1 MRFYLQYVPISLL
14 LASSPFIVLGV
25 NEPITEPAN
34 ITPAGVV
41 DASSPAGE
49 DAAQTPSSEISD
61 GEAVSSLS
69 DSTPPAD
76 MIPSSLLEETAV
88 LSSDKEIPPADMI
101 PPSKLEKT
109 VSSGLDSEAPPADM
123 VPPSDLEETVSSSL
137 DKESPPAD
145 MIPPP
150 EFEKTVSSGLNR
162 GAPPADM
169 VPPSELEKTVS
180 SSLDTEEAPPADM
193 IPPSELAEG
202 ASVPAEESIL
212 PVPEDSEAPSSD
224 NDFAQTDT
232 ASMSDNKANKV
243 PPVMSAVSQTP
254 APNTP
259 AVQYEPQNPII
270 SSFATVAES
279 LLNQK
284 AARDNYAYQLARQQ
298 AEQKALQQ
306 NYAAARAADQVRLNQ
321 QVQLAQQDQYFRQNQ
336 LAQNAQRDLQN
347 QLVQQ
352 SFHMQQQ
359 ARMNNQ
365 YPSPVPYPAQ
375 APYNQNYL
383 AEEAAANAR
392 FQAEVAL
399 RERNRQKQLYLKNA
413 LRPADGTQSYSSG
426 QVTQMQTSQDIQSRA
441 NESELKETPAKENRV
456 DNKSNIFVQ
465 AKETPPEEASEEE
478 IEKQIAE
485 AKFKLEA
492 IKVKKTPSP
501 TERDVKDKP
510 SVDDKANTE
519 VLPKTEKQAEKKSE
533 SNEEFKKPALKEK
546 PSDTS
551 SSEKKP
557 SLSIMKFFDKSVQKP
572 SKKITTLGERE
583 LLKENE
589 TLNFDE
595 HGNPHKEDSE
605 NLENPQN
612 KENTPPSSAKK
623 QVKLDE
629 KVGSPAEQKS

>member
-1 MRFYLQYVPISLL
+1 
-14 LASSPFIVLGV
+14 
-25 NEPITEPAN
+25 
-34 ITPAGVV
+34 
-41 DASSPAGE
+41 
-49 DAAQTPSSEISD
+49 
-61 GEAVSSLS
+61 
-69 DSTPPAD
+69 
-76 MIPSSLLEETAV
+76 
-88 LSSDKEIPPADMI
+88 
-101 PPSKLEKT
+101 
-109 VSSGLDSEAPPADM
+109 
-123 VPPSDLEETVSSSL
+123 
-137 DKESPPAD
+137 
-145 MIPPP
+145 
-150 EFEKTVSSGLNR
+150 
-162 GAPPADM
+162 
-169 VPPSELEKTVS
+169 
-180 SSLDTEEAPPADM
+180 
-193 IPPSELAEG
+193 
-202 ASVPAEESIL
+202 
-212 PVPEDSEAPSSD
+212 
-224 NDFAQTDT
+224 
-232 ASMSDNKANKV
+232 
-243 PPVMSAVSQTP
+243 MSAVSQTP

-284 AARDNYAYQLARQQ
+284 AARDNYVYQLARQQ

-306 NYAAARAADQVRLNQ
+306 NYATARAADQVRLNQ

-336 LAQNAQRDLQN
+336 LAQNAQRALQN

-365 YPSPVPYPAQ
+365 YPYPYPSPVPYPAQ

-413 LRPADGTQSYSSG
+413 SRPADGTQSYSSAG

-441 NESELKETPAKENRV
+441 NESELKEIPAKENRV

-465 AKETPPEEASEEE
+465 AKETPLEETSEEE

-492 IKVKKTPSP
+492 IKVKKTPSA

-583 LLKENE
+583 ILKEKE
-589 TLNFDE
+589 ALNFDE
-595 HGNPHKEDSE
+595 HGNPHMEDSE

-629 KVGSPAEQKS
+629 KIGSPAEQKS